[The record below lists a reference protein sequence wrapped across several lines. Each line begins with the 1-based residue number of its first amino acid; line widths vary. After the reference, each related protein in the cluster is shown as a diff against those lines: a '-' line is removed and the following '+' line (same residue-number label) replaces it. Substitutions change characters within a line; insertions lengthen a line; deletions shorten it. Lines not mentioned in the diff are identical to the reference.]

1 MTAARVAQ
9 PGGILGKAGMLR
21 QEFGVEIM
29 RDAEAVAHIEER
41 IGNRDEIARMIS
53 RHTGMPLPDWV
64 GKD

>member
-1 MTAARVAQ
+1 
-9 PGGILGKAGMLR
+9 MLR